1 MHKFEEGDVTVIIAI
16 ENRDDTSDQWVVS
29 KLRDLEELR
38 RLEGATLISINL
50 AEILVELLQ
59 LSLREVEVLE
69 LLLLLCKL
77 VSHLITFNLK
87 NNL

>member
-1 MHKFEEGDVTVIIAI
+1 MHKFEEGDVTVIVAI

-29 KLRDLEELR
+29 ELRDLEELR

>member
-1 MHKFEEGDVTVIIAI
+1 MHKFEEGDVTVIVAI

-29 KLRDLEELR
+29 ELRDLEELR
-38 RLEGATLISINL
+38 GLEGATLISINL

-77 VSHLITFNLK
+77 VTYRLK
-87 NNL
+87 VSRSVFL